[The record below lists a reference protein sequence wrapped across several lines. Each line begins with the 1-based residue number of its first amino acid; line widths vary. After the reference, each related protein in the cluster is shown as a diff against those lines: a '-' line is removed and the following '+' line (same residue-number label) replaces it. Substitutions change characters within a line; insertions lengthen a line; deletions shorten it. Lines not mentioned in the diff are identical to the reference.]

1 MSTHFVIIVAAGTGS
16 RLGGNLPKQFL
27 QLEEKPILMH
37 TLEKFAAS
45 QSNPEIILVLSEQ
58 MFGLWN
64 DLCKEFDFNIPHQ
77 VTQGGNSRFQS
88 VKNGIEFIKGS
99 PKLSQESKIAVHDG
113 ARPMVSSKLID
124 ELYSTCSIDKP
135 AVIPAVQSTNSVRM
149 GNQDQNHAVDRQTV
163 WLVQTPQLFMSNLLI
178 EAYEQ
183 PEENYFTDDAS
194 VVEKLSNNLYLL
206 PGDQQNLKITFEE
219 DIAIAQQLFNKIKR
233 YL

>member
-27 QLEEKPILMH
+27 LLDGKPILMH
-37 TLEKFAAS
+37 TLEKFASS
-45 QSNPEIILVLSEQ
+45 QTKPEIILVLSEQ
-58 MFGLWN
+58 MFGLW
-64 DLCKEFDFNIPHQ
+64 DELCREYDFNIPHQ
-77 VTQGGNSRFQS
+77 VTQGGNTRFQS

-99 PKLSQESKIAVHDG
+99 TQLGLESKIGVHDG
-113 ARPMVSSKLID
+113 ARPLLSGKLID
-124 ELYSTCSIDKP
+124 KLYTTCNLDRP

-149 GNQDQNHAVDRQTV
+149 GMQEQSHAVDRQTV
-163 WLVQTPQLFMSNLLI
+163 WLVQTPQLFMGKLLI

-183 PEENYFTDDAS
+183 PEESFFTDDAS

-219 DIAIAQQLFNKIKR
+219 DIAIAQLLFNKI
-233 YL
+233 

>member
-27 QLEEKPILMH
+27 LLDGKPILMH
-37 TLEKFAAS
+37 TLEKFASS
-45 QSNPEIILVLSEQ
+45 QTKPEIILVLSEQ
-58 MFGLWN
+58 MFGLW
-64 DLCKEFDFNIPHQ
+64 DELCREYDFNIPHQ
-77 VTQGGNSRFQS
+77 VTQGGNTRFQS

-99 PKLSQESKIAVHDG
+99 TQLGLESKIGVHDG
-113 ARPMVSSKLID
+113 ARPLLSGKLID
-124 ELYSTCSIDKP
+124 ELYTTCNLDRP

-149 GNQDQNHAVDRQTV
+149 GMQEQSHAVDRQMV
-163 WLVQTPQLFMSNLLI
+163 WLVQTPQLFMGKLLI

-183 PEENYFTDDAS
+183 PEESFFTDDAS

-219 DIAIAQQLFNKIKR
+219 DIAIAQLLFNKI
-233 YL
+233 

>member
-27 QLEEKPILMH
+27 LLDGKPILMH

-45 QSNPEIILVLSEQ
+45 QTKPKIILVLSEQ
-58 MFGLWN
+58 MFDLW
-64 DLCKEFDFNIPHQ
+64 DELCREYDFDIPHHI
-77 VTQGGNSRFQS
+77 TKGGNTRFQS
-88 VKNGIEFIKGS
+88 VKNGIEYIKES
-99 PKLSQESKIAVHDG
+99 SQLGPESKIGVHDG
-113 ARPMVSSKLID
+113 ARPLLSCKLID
-124 ELYSTCSIDKP
+124 ELYTTCNLERP

-149 GNQDQNHAVDRQTV
+149 GMQEQSHAVDRQTV
-163 WLVQTPQLFMSNLLI
+163 WLVQTPQLFMGKLLI

-183 PEENYFTDDAS
+183 PEESFFTDDAS

-219 DIAIAQQLFNKIKR
+219 DIAIAQLLFKKI
-233 YL
+233 

>member
-27 QLEEKPILMH
+27 LLDGKPILMH
-37 TLEKFAAS
+37 TLEKFASS
-45 QSNPEIILVLSEQ
+45 QTKPEIILVLSEQ
-58 MFGLWN
+58 MFGLW
-64 DLCKEFDFNIPHQ
+64 DELCREFDFNIPHQ
-77 VTQGGNSRFQS
+77 VTQGGNTRFQS

-99 PKLSQESKIAVHDG
+99 TQLGLESKIGVHDG
-113 ARPMVSSKLID
+113 ARPLLSGKLID
-124 ELYSTCSIDKP
+124 KLYTTCNLDRP

-149 GNQDQNHAVDRQTV
+149 GMQEQSHAVDRQTV
-163 WLVQTPQLFMSNLLI
+163 WLVQTPQLFMGKLLI

-183 PEENYFTDDAS
+183 PEESFFTDDAS

-219 DIAIAQQLFNKIKR
+219 DIAIAQLLFNKI
-233 YL
+233 